1 METVQLPTQTYKLM
15 QEELALLR
23 NSEMLGQ
30 INRLLD
36 LLFQEKYGLFM
47 QDYTEDLTAYTVNQ
61 AWEKEDTEAWND
73 L

>member
-47 QDYTEDLTAYTVNQ
+47 QDYTEDLTAYTVNH
-61 AWEKEDTEAWND
+61 AWEKEDTEAWNE